1 MARSVGIAPPVSIH
15 DGLGRI
21 QTSTQTT
28 AGVAYPFSYQYS
40 LADQLTEIQYP
51 SGRRVAYVPDS
62 AGRVQFVRNG
72 VTSANYATMN
82 YTLAGGVSTMAL
94 GNGLTETWT
103 WNDRLQ
109 ATNLSIAP
117 AAGAAP
123 LQLSLYP
130 CDGHAVSCSSGNTG
144 DLRAQVITTP
154 DLVVTQT
161 FGYDSVGRLSTAAET
176 PGASGQG
183 TPTWSR
189 GFGYDAKSNM
199 WVSSDP
205 GAAIPPLSPFT
216 PTVSTNFDA
225 QNRLLLQSAAY
236 QNAGHQ
242 QAIGGFTSAFDAE
255 GRMVSSTGTMSAT
268 YDYDGQ
274 GQRVRRKTV
283 EPLVSGGHR
292 DITTVYVYDAT
303 GNLAAE
309 YESVTEY
316 DQAGTPSPGTNP
328 MSGAANPCG
337 TSTCYVSVDQ
347 LGSTRMVTDSTGTVK
362 RRYDYLPF
370 GEEIATGIGGR
381 AALMGY
387 QANGDGFNPKFT
399 GQVRDLESRL
409 DYFNARYY
417 SPEQGRFVSPDPGNA
432 GADPAVPQTW
442 NGYAYVGNNPV
453 NLVDPSGL
461 GFFDFLGNFV
471 HNVLVAASG
480 GLWGVVTSAI
490 EGHAPPPS
498 FAGLPGV
505 DSLLSCGGPFGNC
518 GGIGG
523 VWTEESTIGPSVQD
537 PGRFIFSFQD
547 QRRICG
553 DFYCDQNGHLLEA
566 IPAHMMDA
574 SDPGANMAIVSLGQ
588 SLVAP
593 MFRFSTTVTVSRWG
607 RAGLEGGDWVMKG
620 AGTRWNYFWL
630 GKWEPEWVGR
640 LLGYRPNLPAPFSS
654 GASYKVPASA
664 VRWPSGLG
672 LDGYLKGLLGQRIY
686 KP

>member
-1 MARSVGIAPPVSIH
+1 M
-15 DGLGRI
+15 
-21 QTSTQTT
+21 
-28 AGVAYPFSYQYS
+28 
-40 LADQLTEIQYP
+40 QLT
-51 SGRRVAYVPDS
+51 
-62 AGRVQFVRNG
+62 
-72 VTSANYATMN
+72 
-82 YTLAGGVSTMAL
+82 
-94 GNGLTETWT
+94 
-103 WNDRLQ
+103 
-109 ATNLSIAP
+109 
-117 AAGAAP
+117 
-123 LQLSLYP
+123 LYP
-130 CDGHAVSCSSGNTG
+130 CDGHAVSCTSGNTG

-225 QNRLLLQSAAY
+225 QNRLLLQSAGY
-236 QNAGHQ
+236 KDAGHQ

-432 GADPAVPQTW
+432 GADPAAPQTW

-453 NLVDPSGL
+453 NLVDPNGESWITALFGVFGFIGGALSGGALFPWWYTAIMTGATTAGAHYSFEKAADSGNIAAIAAMFIGGPPTTDYAGL
-461 GFFDFLGNFV
+461 GRM
-471 HNVLVAASG
+471 S
-480 GLWGVVTSAI
+480 T
-490 EGHAPPPS
+490 
-498 FAGLPGV
+498 
-505 DSLLSCGGPFGNC
+505 
-518 GGIGG
+518 GG
-523 VWTEESTIGPSVQD
+523 VFGSGQTGP
-537 PGRFIFSFQD
+537 FIFSFEQQQD
-547 QRRICG
+547 GIWTTDYKGGYHWVELRAPVTGDLKLKTAPRRT
-553 DFYCDQNGHLLEA
+553 DFSVAGACAINALKDHMFGIVGATASGPLPKPLLGERA
-566 IPAHMMDA
+566 IGTPWSTLLSKLGRGINVQTPAPVFG
-574 SDPGANMAIVSLGQ
+574 PGALRTTNLFRGLGRI
-588 SLVAP
+588 VAP
-593 MFRFSTTVTVSRWG
+593 AAVVIN
-607 RAGLEGGDWVMKG
+607 AGE
-620 AGTRWNYFWL
+620 
-630 GKWEPEWVGR
+630 
-640 LLGYRPNLPAPFSS
+640 LLKTGQDAYTC
-654 GASYKVPASA
+654 Y
-664 VRWPSGLG
+664 GLSH
-672 LDGYLKGLLGQRIY
+672 
-686 KP
+686 